1 MSANVNKPT
10 DIKKKEADVNRK
22 LQLYGIISAFQ
33 AGKVPSN
40 DQIDVALNSFLNS
53 KGIANPPEKLSPEG
67 RALVADARNV
77 VKNAQHLLLSKN
89 QGNLL
94 QDFIWQTEQWDAK
107 SVNVPGAPVNKETAQ
122 QHGDQALQ
130 GLRTLGT
137 LLITNGQFRK
147 LLKDASVLLRDIA
160 GDAATNAASQ
170 VRPSQEQ
177 LDDIDRPAEDNTWHD
192 APDFS
197 KDNMRKQAQ
206 GLYKGDA
213 KKDLKDVATAG
224 NQAAHPTGSSDP
236 NDLAQA
242 TARDQQ
248 QGTNS
253 GVNAQAGVS
262 NAKQTLQDKV
272 DKNVNP
278 ETQEQIKKSK
288 EEYRRKARDY
298 LSKKV
303 PENRRDQTIWR
314 LKKMVL
320 ECQQHPDYSQAIETL
335 LNLAEEYGSHSRAM
349 AQGGSGT
356 VREARGG
363 LAQAES
369 DLRTLIERF
378 ANSTSTEDLWNS
390 IGQIYQDADRDPELK
405 GWFKSMNQYIRRCLL
420 KQGYILED
428 ASNEEWRRLYDQ
440 GRYLLR
446 EKYRSHTDRVV
457 DEMRFII
464 NEFDNDPQNKAF
476 GQSIQKLFQDL
487 GNDENGKPTF
497 KPHLVKDLTE
507 VIVPA
512 IFENAAYIPVPRI
525 EYSDPQFDAVIENL
539 VLESDNFMPNVMEI
553 NTEHHFRWGRKKI
566 ANKNKQVF
574 DIKVSGIQMDLRDVS
589 YHIARKQGFPSITD
603 TGVADFILAG
613 DGFSFKAKCATA
625 DKSDRQNFFKIEKV
639 DVDIKNMSIKLK
651 QSNHKLL
658 FNLFKP
664 IMMKVI
670 KPALQ
675 KAVEKSLKDQANQLD
690 QLLYQIKQEADRALD
705 EARSDPERTPNI
717 YNRYY
722 TAAQKRALQQKQKAK
737 EIAQDKKVNVAMTKE
752 DSIFP
757 NINLPGGIST
767 KATEYKELARKGDR
781 WESPVFSI
789 GKASK
794 SNDIPVAPKIQRKTH
809 GPMSPPKTSAQPTS
823 GQGYSNGQAHGSQ
836 GYSNNQAY
844 ATGQGLGGQTY
855 GTQGQ
860 GLDGQGYGGQ
870 GLSGSALAGQGI
882 SAQALGGQG
891 LTGQGIIGGQSLTG
905 DGLTSQNPNSQ
916 TVPLGHAGQESP
928 LFTR

>member
-1 MSANVNKPT
+1 MLPFCCVTS
-10 DIKKKEADVNRK
+10 R
-22 LQLYGIISAFQ
+22 
-33 AGKVPSN
+33 
-40 DQIDVALNSFLNS
+40 
-53 KGIANPPEKLSPEG
+53 
-67 RALVADARNV
+67 
-77 VKNAQHLLLSKN
+77 
-89 QGNLL
+89 
-94 QDFIWQTEQWDAK
+94 
-107 SVNVPGAPVNKETAQ
+107 ETQ
-122 QHGDQALQ
+122 
-130 GLRTLGT
+130 
-137 LLITNGQFRK
+137 
-147 LLKDASVLLRDIA
+147 
-160 GDAATNAASQ
+160 ATNAASH
-170 VRPSQEQ
+170 VRPSEEQ
-177 LDDIDRPAEDNTWHD
+177 LNDIDRPAEDNTWHD

-213 KKDLKDVATAG
+213 KKDLKDVTTAG
-224 NQAAHPTGSSDP
+224 TQAAHPTGSSDP
-236 NDLAQA
+236 HDLAQA
-242 TARDQQ
+242 AARDQQ

-262 NAKQTLQDKV
+262 NAKQTLQEKV

-335 LNLAEEYGSHSRAM
+335 LNLAEEYGSHSWAM

-356 VREARGG
+356 
-363 LAQAES
+363 
-369 DLRTLIERF
+369 
-378 ANSTSTEDLWNS
+378 
-390 IGQIYQDADRDPELK
+390 
-405 GWFKSMNQYIRRCLL
+405 
-420 KQGYILED
+420 
-428 ASNEEWRRLYDQ
+428 
-440 GRYLLR
+440 
-446 EKYRSHTDRVV
+446 
-457 DEMRFII
+457 
-464 NEFDNDPQNKAF
+464 AF

-497 KPHLVKDLTE
+497 KPHLDKDLTE

-539 VLESDNFMPNVMEI
+539 VLESDNFMPNVMKI
-553 NTEHHFRWGRKKI
+553 NTEHHFRWSRKKI

-737 EIAQDKKVNVAMTKE
+737 DIVQDKKVNVAMTKE

-794 SNDIPVAPKIQRKTH
+794 SNDIPVAPKIQRKSH
-809 GPMSPPKTSAQPTS
+809 GPMSSPKTGAQPTS
-823 GQGYSNGQAHGSQ
+823 DQGYSNRQADGSQ
-836 GYSNNQAY
+836 GYANNQTY

-870 GLSGSALAGQGI
+870 ALSGSALAGQGI

-891 LTGQGIIGGQSLTG
+891 LTGQGIIGGQSLTS